1 MWQEHQAIFVLAPA
15 LYSYSEAVVYCVNT
29 YMYFEMMVVIVV
41 VMVVVIVVVTVVLVV
56 KEVESRKSWM
66 ASLPPATSL
75 CVPVLQ
81 VAPAA
86 HSTPQTAGKR
96 ELDVQVQ
103 NGQPGVWW
111 SVFKNVG
118 IAYCVV
124 HKICWFNVA

>member
-1 MWQEHQAIFVLAPA
+1 MCGRSTNSYFCFSYA
-15 LYSYSEAVVYCVNT
+15 LYSSSEAVVYYVNT
-29 YMYFEMMVVIVV
+29 YFDVMVVI
-41 VMVVVIVVVTVVLVV
+41 VVVIVVVTVVLVV

-81 VAPAA
+81 VAPAP
-86 HSTPQTAGKR
+86 HSTPQTADRR

-111 SVFKNVG
+111 SVLNNVG

-124 HKICWFNVA
+124 HKICWFIA